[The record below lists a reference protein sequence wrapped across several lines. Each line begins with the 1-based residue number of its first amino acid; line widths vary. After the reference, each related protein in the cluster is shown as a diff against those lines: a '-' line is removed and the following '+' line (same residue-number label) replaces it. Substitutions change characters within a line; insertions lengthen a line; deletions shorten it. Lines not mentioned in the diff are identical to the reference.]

1 MNVPE
6 IVPEEYHLQTGM
18 QSNHV
23 DDFTHPL
30 TNSSRRYICGD
41 TFQNKNNQH
50 KSLLCQFHNIDLC
63 LQAGSIKKSYQ
74 ESMFNRRQ
82 KMKSQQ
88 NAPTNNGPN
97 NIMMHI
103 FHNYLM
109 NYYKNEEIVLRQKR
123 ELESSSGKNI
133 KRDNFMRFIT
143 CD

>member
-1 MNVPE
+1 MPE
-6 IVPEEYHLQTGM
+6 IVPEEYHLQRGL
-18 QSNHV
+18 QSNNFE
-23 DDFTHPL
+23 DCTHPL

-41 TFQNKNNQH
+41 TFQNKNNPH

-63 LQAGSIKKSYQ
+63 LQAGSIKKAYQ

-82 KMKSQQ
+82 KMKAQQ
-88 NAPTNNGPN
+88 NAPMNGPN
-97 NIMMHI
+97 GIMMHV

-133 KRDNFMRFIT
+133 KRDSFMRFIT